1 MSSGATGMRR
11 HYLITRKQSIAT
23 LALNLVFGLVVSG
36 CGSSQVSGVGVSQAV
51 TPTNTGDFVVIWE
64 LWGTPTPTPYRPPY
78 TPVAQTAQPTVTLSA
93 LSAPSAANQL
103 NGPAAQG
110 QIIFTGIGTCVTCH
124 DTSSGVKIGW
134 PSLKGVASRAAS
146 REPGKSADDYLHES
160 IMTPNAYVVQGF
172 SPVIMPQNFAHI
184 LSKQQINHVVSY
196 LQTLKSI

>member
-1 MSSGATGMRR
+1 MRR

-23 LALNLVFGLVVSG
+23 LALSLVFGLVVSG

-78 TPVAQTAQPTVTLSA
+78 TPVAQTAVPTVTLSA
-93 LSAPSAANQL
+93 PSTANQL

-110 QIIFTGIGTCVTCH
+110 QIIFTGIGSCFTCH
-124 DTSSGVKIGW
+124 DTSSGVKIVG

-160 IMTPNAYVVQGF
+160 IMTPNAYLVQEF
-172 SPVIMPQNFAHI
+172 SPGIMPQNFAQI
-184 LSKQQINHVVSY
+184 LSKQQINDVVAY
-196 LQTLKSI
+196 LQTLK